1 MNLRLKRTHG
11 TKDYTHG
18 QLFIDDV
25 YFCDTLEDQERE
37 IKVPGQTAIPCGT
50 YKVILTM
57 SNRFKKL
64 MPLLVNVPNFSGIRI
79 HNGNTKD
86 HTEGCVLVG
95 KKVKDGFVGES
106 KVTFKKLMGIL
117 YAEKNISIEIT

>member
-1 MNLRLKRTHG
+1 MNLLLKRTHG

-37 IKVPGQTAIPCGT
+37 TKVLGQTAIPCGT

-95 KKVKDGFVGES
+95 KKVKDGFIGES
-106 KVTFKKLMGIL
+106 KVTFKALMGIL
-117 YAEKNISIEIT
+117 YSEKNITIEVV

>member
-1 MNLRLKRTHG
+1 MKLLLKRTHG
-11 TKDYTHG
+11 TKNYTHG

-37 IKVPGQTAIPCGT
+37 VKIHGETAIPCGT

-64 MPLLVNVPNFSGIRI
+64 MPLLVNVPNFVGIRI

-86 HTEGCVLVG
+86 HTEGCILVG
-95 KKVKDGFVGES
+95 KKVNDGFIGES
-106 KVTFKKLMGIL
+106 KITFKALMNKL
-117 YAEKNISIEIT
+117 YAEKNIEIEII

>member
-1 MNLRLKRTHG
+1 
-11 TKDYTHG
+11 
-18 QLFIDDV
+18 
-25 YFCDTLEDQERE
+25 
-37 IKVPGQTAIPCGT
+37 
-50 YKVILTM
+50 M

-106 KVTFKKLMGIL
+106 KVTFKKLMSIL
-117 YAEKNISIEIT
+117 YAEKNISIEII

>member
-1 MNLRLKRTHG
+1 MHLQIKRTHG
-11 TKDYTHG
+11 TKNYTHG

-37 IKVPGQTAIPCGT
+37 FKILGETAIPCGT

-64 MPLLVNVPNFSGIRI
+64 MPLLVNVPNFVGIRI

-86 HTEGCVLVG
+86 HTEGCILVG
-95 KKVKDGFVGES
+95 KKVNDGFIGES
-106 KVTFKKLMGIL
+106 KITFKALMNIL
-117 YAEKNISIEIT
+117 YAEKNIEIEII

>member
-1 MNLRLKRTHG
+1 MKLLLKRTHG
-11 TKDYTHG
+11 TKKYTHG

-37 IKVPGQTAIPCGT
+37 VKIPGETAIPCGT

-64 MPLLVNVPNFSGIRI
+64 MPLLVNVPNFVGIRI

-86 HTEGCVLVG
+86 HTEGCILVG
-95 KKVKDGFVGES
+95 KKVNDGFIGES
-106 KVTFKKLMGIL
+106 KLTFKALMNKL
-117 YAEKNISIEIT
+117 YAEKNIEIELI

>member
-1 MNLRLKRTHG
+1 MKLLLKRTHG
-11 TKDYTHG
+11 TKNYTHG

-37 IKVPGQTAIPCGT
+37 VKIHGETAIPCGT

-64 MPLLVNVPNFSGIRI
+64 MPLLVNVPNFVGIRI

-86 HTEGCVLVG
+86 HTEGCILVG
-95 KKVKDGFVGES
+95 KKVNDGFIGES
-106 KVTFKKLMGIL
+106 KITFKALMNRL
-117 YAEKNISIEIT
+117 YAEKNIEIELI

>member
-37 IKVPGQTAIPCGT
+37 TKVFGETAIPCGT
-50 YKVILTM
+50 YKVIMTM